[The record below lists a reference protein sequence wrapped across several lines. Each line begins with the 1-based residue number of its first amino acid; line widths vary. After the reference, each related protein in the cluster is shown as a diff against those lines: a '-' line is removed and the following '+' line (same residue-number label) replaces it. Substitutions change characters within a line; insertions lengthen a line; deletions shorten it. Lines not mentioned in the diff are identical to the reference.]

1 MNVIETLD
9 YRITEEW
16 NESWWNEAERIYE
29 QAFPLDGKK
38 SREIIR
44 RMFDKRMCQL
54 HAIAQDSQMLGMAL
68 TGIDQQAGAVI
79 IDYLAIH
86 KDYRGKGY
94 GRLMLDHIKSWA
106 RTITNCK
113 GIIVEVEAE
122 QTEENRLRVL
132 FWERNGF
139 LLTEYVHAYIW
150 VPEPYQAMYFNLG
163 ENDSLPDD
171 GKQLFRSIT
180 KFHEKA
186 YRGSKSNQ

>member
-1 MNVIETLD
+1 MNIIETFEYL
-9 YRITEEW
+9 ITDEW
-16 NESWWNEAERIYE
+16 NEAWWNEAERIYE

-54 HAIAQDSQMLGMAL
+54 HTITQGSEMIGMAL
-68 TGIDQQAGAVI
+68 TGIDQQGGALI

-86 KDYRGKGY
+86 KEYRSKGY
-94 GRLMLDHIKSWA
+94 GRLLLDHIKSWT
-106 RTITNCK
+106 RTIPNCK

-122 QTEENRLRVL
+122 RTEENRLRVL

-139 LLTEYVHAYIW
+139 HLTDYVHPYIW
-150 VPEPYQAMYFNLG
+150 VPEPYQAMYFNLDD
-163 ENDSLPDD
+163 NDPLPDD
-171 GKQLFRSIT
+171 GKLLFRSIT

-186 YRGSKSNQ
+186 YRGSK